1 MITAD
6 PTNGAPP
13 RPGELS
19 ARESALRA
27 AFLSQVERI
36 PGGDRLRRCIQ
47 CGTCSGSCPV
57 SYAMDVQP
65 RQIVAYFRA
74 GDIESILRSRTIWIC
89 ASCYACTVRC
99 PSGIKVTDLIYGLK
113 RMALEGN
120 IRMSGLPIYA
130 LSEEFVKQ
138 VNRTGRN
145 EELGLVMRYSLRT
158 KPLSLLGMLPLG
170 WRLLRAG
177 RLPWRTKRVKGLDG
191 LRRII
196 AKAEEMEQIYP
207 REERAA
213 LGYVGY
219 GTVAERATAGAGGG
233 VRA

>member
-6 PTNGAPP
+6 PTVGGAP

-27 AFLSQVERI
+27 AFLAQVERI

-74 GDIESILRSRTIWIC
+74 GDLESILRSRTIWIC

-99 PSGIKVTDLIYGLK
+99 PSGIKVTDMIYGLK
-113 RMALEGN
+113 RMALDGN
-120 IRMSGLPIYA
+120 IRMPGIPIYA
-130 LSEEFVKQ
+130 LSQEFVRQ

-145 EELGLVMRYSLRT
+145 QELGLVMRYALRT
-158 KPLSLLGMLPLG
+158 ARGNIFRMLPLG

-177 RLPWRTKRVKGLDG
+177 RLPWRSNRVQGIAG

-196 AKAEEMEQIYP
+196 ARAEAMDQVYPHEM
-207 REERAA
+207 RESLA
-213 LGYVGY
+213 YVGY
-219 GTVAERATAGAGGG
+219 GTVAERATVGGG
-233 VRA
+233 RAG